1 MSFFDFLKKNVQDEP
16 INKNVIFSNEWLIV
30 GESYE
35 CRKDPKKS
43 RKYVINRTTL
53 KSPVHIEKFIYA
65 RKPAYMIVNS
75 NLGLDIGV
83 LSAGAADWL
92 TSYYDKGN
100 TVVSLT
106 DKFQDSFHVKVVVY
120 EK

>member
-1 MSFFDFLKKNVQDEP
+1 
-16 INKNVIFSNEWLIV
+16 
-30 GESYE
+30 
-35 CRKDPKKS
+35 
-43 RKYVINRTTL
+43 
-53 KSPVHIEKFIYA
+53 
-65 RKPAYMIVNS
+65 MIVNS

-92 TSYYDKGN
+92 TSYCDKGN

>member
-1 MSFFDFLKKNVQDEP
+1 MGLFDIFKKEEVNPNADKKVL
-16 INKNVIFSNEWLIV
+16 FSNEWLLV
-30 GESYE
+30 GEAYE
-35 CRKDPKKS
+35 CRKNPKKS
-43 RKYVINRTTL
+43 RKYAIEKTTL

-65 RKPAYMIVNS
+65 KKPAYMVVNTA
-75 NLGLDIGV
+75 LGLDVGV

-92 TSYYDKGN
+92 TPYYNKGN

-106 DKFQDSFHVKVVVY
+106 DKFQGSFHVKVVVY